1 MAYYHFRPEEREVI
15 SQMVAAGKSAAAIA
29 KFLHRDPTSV
39 RRELRRNGFKGLYCA
54 MHAQQ
59 LAGRRRRE
67 GRAQCRKLSRPENR
81 EYVQQRLRK
90 CWSPE
95 QIAGRSKRDFP
106 TDPRRKLSRQTI
118 YTWLANDD
126 HRRRW
131 IVYLRQYKRRRR
143 HARAPGRVDRA
154 LEKRPAI
161 INERGRYGD
170 WEGDT
175 IVGSGRH
182 GGAMITLVE
191 RKSGYLALLPV
202 TSRKAALVRRS
213 ICGRLT
219 QLPGEL
225 CQSITFDNGSEFAE
239 YAIIEKALGLQV
251 FFTDPH
257 APWQR
262 GTDENTNGL
271 VRQFF
276 PKGTNLTLVSRHKAS
291 KVEHLL
297 NDRPRKRLNFQTP
310 SEVLEAERYRALQT

>member
-1 MAYYHFRPEEREVI
+1 MAYHQLRAEEREVI
-15 SQMVAAGKSAAAIA
+15 SQMAAAGKSPPTIA
-29 KFLHRDPTSV
+29 EFLDRDPTSI

-54 MHAQQ
+54 VHAQQ
-59 LAGRRRRE
+59 LAERRRRE
-67 GRAQCRKLSRPENR
+67 GRAKCRKLAQPENR
-81 EYVQQRLRK
+81 EYVEQRLRK

-106 TDPRRKLSRQTI
+106 ADPRRKLSRQTI
-118 YTWLANDD
+118 YTWLAHDD

-143 HARAPGRVDRA
+143 HARAPGRMDRA
-154 LEKRPAI
+154 LQKRPAI
-161 INERGRYGD
+161 INERGRFGD

-182 GGAMITLVE
+182 GGALISLVE

-202 TSRKAALVRRS
+202 AGRKAEPVRRS
-213 ICGRLT
+213 ICGRMAQFPSDLRH
-219 QLPGEL
+219 
-225 CQSITFDNGSEFAE
+225 SVTFDNGSEFAD
-239 YAIIEKALGLQV
+239 YAVLEKALGIDV

-276 PKGTNLTLVSRHKAS
+276 PKGTNLRLVSRYKTA
-291 KVEHLL
+291 KVEQLL

-310 SEVLEAERYRALQT
+310 SEVFNAECYRALQT

>member
-1 MAYYHFRPEEREVI
+1 ML
-15 SQMVAAGKSAAAIA
+15 AAGKSPAAIA
-29 KFLHRDPTSV
+29 RFLHRDPTSV

-54 MHAQQ
+54 VHAQQ
-59 LAGRRRRE
+59 LAARRRVE
-67 GRAQCRKLSRPENR
+67 ARAKSRKLARPENR

-95 QIAGRSKRDFP
+95 QIAGRSQRDFP
-106 TDPRRKLSRQTI
+106 TEPRRRLSRQTI

-131 IVYLRQYKRRRR
+131 TIFLRHYKRRRR
-143 HARAPGRVDRA
+143 HARAPGRTDRA

-161 INERGRYGD
+161 INERGRFGD

-182 GGAMITLVE
+182 GGALVSLVE

-202 TSRKAALVRRS
+202 TSRKAAPVRRS
-213 ICGRLT
+213 ICGRLAH
-219 QLPGEL
+219 LPDDL
-225 CQSITFDNGSEFAE
+225 RQSLTFDNGSEFAE
-239 YAIIEKALGLQV
+239 YAVIEKALGLDV

-262 GTDENTNGL
+262 GTNENTNGL

-276 PKGTNLTLVSRHKAS
+276 PKGTNLTLVSRYKVAKA
-291 KVEHLL
+291 EQLL
-297 NDRPRKRLNFQTP
+297 NDRPRKRLKFQTP
-310 SEVLEAERYRALQT
+310 SEVLDAERCRALQT

>member
-1 MAYYHFRPEEREVI
+1 ML
-15 SQMVAAGKSAAAIA
+15 AAGKSPEAIA
-29 KFLHRDPTSV
+29 KVLHRDPTSV

-54 MHAQQ
+54 VHAQQ
-59 LAGRRRRE
+59 LAERRRVE
-67 GRAQCRKLSRPENR
+67 ARAKSRKLARPENL
-81 EYVQQRLRK
+81 EYVLQRLRK

-95 QIAGRSKRDFP
+95 QIAGRSQRDFAA
-106 TDPRRKLSRQTI
+106 DSRRKLSRQTI

-131 IVYLRQYKRRRR
+131 IVFLRQYKRRRR
-143 HARAPGRVDRA
+143 HARALGRTDRA

-161 INERGRYGD
+161 VNERGRFGD

-182 GGAMITLVE
+182 GGALISLVE

-225 CQSITFDNGSEFAE
+225 RQSLTFDNGSEFAE
-239 YAIIEKALGLQV
+239 YAEIEKALALDV

-262 GTDENTNGL
+262 GTNENTNGL

-276 PKGTNLTLVSRHKAS
+276 PKGTNLALASRYKVAKA
-291 KVEHLL
+291 EQLL

-310 SEVLEAERYRALQT
+310 SEVLNAERCRALQT